1 MSELMSFN
9 FDNNKI
15 TAVIYDGKPAFVAID
30 VARALGY
37 ATPQKAISDH
47 CKSLIKIKYGEM
59 LNIGLKPKPQG
70 VTLVLLC
77 DLCNIVLKS
86 KNYRF
91 LHWLKEE
98 VCNKFSEYNDLCELI
113 SSLSIVSEKIRN
125 NGIREKTALNTIEQ
139 LLGVRLIRQYR
150 VLGKYRID
158 GYDPVNNVAYEID
171 EEQHFTPNHME
182 ADRIREKDISS
193 VLGCKFVRIRV

>member
-9 FDNNKI
+9 FDNNQI
-15 TAVIYDGKPAFVAID
+15 TAVIYDGKPAFVAMD

-37 ATPQKAISDH
+37 IKPQSAIKRH

-59 LNIGLKPKPQG
+59 LNIGFKPKPQG
-70 VTLVLLC
+70 VTLMLLC

-91 LHWLKEE
+91 LHWFKEE
-98 VCNKFSEYNDLCELI
+98 VCNKFSEYNDLCETI
-113 SSLSIVSEKIRN
+113 SSLSVVSEKIRN
-125 NGIREKTALNTIEQ
+125 NGIREKTALTTIEQ
-139 LLGVRLIRQYR
+139 LQGVKLIRQYP

-158 GYDPVNNVAYEID
+158 GYDPVNNIAYEID
-171 EEQHFTPNHME
+171 EEQHFTPQHTE
-182 ADRIREKDISS
+182 ADRIREKEISA
-193 VLGCKFVRIRV
+193 VLGCKFVRIIV

>member
-1 MSELMSFN
+1 MSELMCFN
-9 FDNNKI
+9 FDDNKI

-30 VARALGY
+30 VARALGF
-37 ATPQKAISDH
+37 TKPENAIKNH
-47 CKSLIKIKYGEM
+47 CKSLIKIKYCEM

-70 VTLVLLC
+70 VTLMFLC
-77 DLCNIVLKS
+77 DLCNIVLKT

-98 VCNKFSEYNDLCELI
+98 VCNKLSEYNELCEAI
-113 SSLSIVSEKIRN
+113 SSLSVVSEKIRN
-125 NGIREKTALNTIEQ
+125 NGIREMTALTTIEQ

-158 GYDPVNNVAYEID
+158 GYDPVNNIAYEID
-171 EEQHFTPNHME
+171 EDQHFTPQHME
-182 ADRIREKDISS
+182 ADRIREKEISA